1 MKTINIYITK
11 EQKQKAY
18 KIQEKYRVSLSTIVG
33 CVTYWLYKYLLMEE
47 NKKEIESLTTT
58 YINKTAVYKTSVK
71 PRELNQ
77 VLGNEI
83 KNKNT
88 FGTNATVIF
97 LEKSIENYL
106 TDKKNIQ
113 NYWKEIDRQLT
124 KTEDPYWDYN
134 SGIRIMRR
142 MIRQN
147 KSYWKK
153 VIEDA

>member
-1 MKTINIYITK
+1 M
-11 EQKQKAY
+11 EQNQ
-18 KIQEKYRVSLSTIVG
+18 
-33 CVTYWLYKYLLMEE
+33 
-47 NKKEIESLTTT
+47 KEIDSLTTT

-83 KNKNT
+83 KNKNM

-106 TDKKNIQ
+106 TDKKDIQ

-134 SGIRIMRR
+134 SGIRNMRR

-153 VIEDA
+153 VIEEQ